1 MIIDDLLKQMDLQL
15 DKVLFAYEQIP
26 VVFVCKNEKCYLG
39 VCTNS
44 LFGEYSFLLAVIQLG
59 TLLKVLK
66 DEIPVDKA
74 FELAENNIIEVDWN
88 IDTNEVEVRKQHKY
102 AELSEDDLF
111 DKGIYLERQ
120 EYSVNYIKVLEA
132 KIDEG
137 ILYSS

>member
-1 MIIDDLLKQMDLQL
+1 MIIDGLLKQLELQL
-15 DKVLFAYEQIP
+15 DKVLFAYEQIS
-26 VVFVCKNEKCYLG
+26 VVFVCKNEKYYLG
-39 VCTNS
+39 ACTNS
-44 LFGEYSFLLAVIQLG
+44 LFSDFSFLIADIQLG

-120 EYSVNYIKVLEA
+120 ECLADYIKVLEA